1 MMAYLVEMGNLD
13 EISNRNKEVVLCL
26 IIRKTS
32 IRMNKKLDSVYFLF
46 QKNLKKEPFSY
57 F

>member
-1 MMAYLVEMGNLD
+1 MAYLVEMGNLD

-32 IRMNKKLDSVYFLF
+32 IRIKKLDSVYFLF